1 MTRKSTISALSEL
14 EVHLVDKSD
23 YQINSDELYF
33 LPIPDEIINNLKW
46 NDGDELKMSI
56 KDGKIILVKNKV

>member
-1 MTRKSTISALSEL
+1 MTRKSTISALSKL

>member
-1 MTRKSTISALSEL
+1 MAKKNTISALSKL
-14 EVHLVDKSD
+14 EVHCIDRND
-23 YQINSDELYF
+23 YKANSDELYF